1 MSSKGSSRDEM
12 VPWKGLEKSSLMEA
26 QRVAYWEMGRRR
38 AWCVAMVA
46 ALAAVG
52 WASPATGHEV
62 KADAQL
68 SKIGPAPE
76 FTLTTQDKARLS
88 LRDLRGKVVAI
99 TFIYASCADT
109 CPLLTAKLAGLQARL
124 GADFGPKVFFAS
136 ITVDPERDTPEVLK
150 RYAQAHGV
158 NPAGW
163 AFLTGPP
170 VEIADVEK
178 KYGVFARKNPRGD
191 VDHTFLTSLID
202 RDGILRVQ
210 YLGVRF
216 DPNELLAD
224 LRSLLHEAGAR

>member
-1 MSSKGSSRDEM
+1 MGAGRTR
-12 VPWKGLEKSSLMEA
+12 
-26 QRVAYWEMGRRR
+26 RV
-38 AWCVAMVA
+38 VAIA
-46 ALAAVG
+46 ALVAVG
-52 WASPATGHEV
+52 WSVPVTGHAA
-62 KADAQL
+62 KADARL

-76 FTLTTQDKARLS
+76 FTLTTQDNVKLS
-88 LRDLRGKVVAI
+88 LRDLRGKVVAV

-136 ITVDPERDTPEVLK
+136 ISVDPEHDTPEVLA
-150 RYAQAHGV
+150 RYAQAHGAK
-158 NPAGW
+158 PAGW
-163 AFLTGPP
+163 AFLTGTPA
-170 VEIADVEK
+170 EILAVEK
-178 KYGVFARKNPRGD
+178 KYGIFARKNPCGD

-224 LRSLLHEAGAR
+224 LRSLLREASAR